1 MTLQPENGAPS
12 FYTVP
17 AFRPTGNALLS
28 GLLLSI
34 AGFCLVTLI
43 FNYGIRETLWSYAT
57 PESTSDLTASS
68 DASSMT
74 VRQASTETITR
85 ISLPNSV
92 LQSLQGTY
100 FSEQVNRTYDIT
112 LDGRNIYLQIDRQQ
126 KLELVPVSEDTLYAG
141 EGHLIKFH
149 LTAMGNIDR
158 LDLYDNGRHIVALRQ

>member
-28 GLLLSI
+28 GLLLSV
-34 AGFCLVTLI
+34 AAFGLVAFI
-43 FNYGIRETLWSYAT
+43 FNYGINETLWSYAT
-57 PESTSDLTASS
+57 PETNSEFAASSAASSTS
-68 DASSMT
+68 
-74 VRQASTETITR
+74 VRQASTETIRR

-92 LQSLQGTY
+92 FQSLQGTY

-112 LDGRNIYLQIDRQQ
+112 LNGHFIYLQIARQP
-126 KLELVPVSEDTLYAG
+126 KLELVPVSEDTLVAG

-149 LTAMGNIDR
+149 LTAMGDIDR
-158 LDLYDNGRHIVALRQ
+158 LDLYDNGRHIVAHRQ